1 MENMNA
7 INEYYKAMYDGRIQ
21 AYYQPV
27 YYIGN
32 DGDGS
37 RMVSAEA
44 LCRIMPKDGNILTPD
59 QFIPALESTGEILT
73 LDWIMIDKA
82 CSMALDIAAET
93 DSDIVISVNFSGAHV
108 NEWDSVERLCSV
120 VDSYYVDHDQ
130 IEIEITETYK
140 ADDFMLNFLMKR
152 LKDEGFRVAIDDF
165 GEGYNSLRFIRDADF
180 DTIKIDRSFVQNIG
194 VDNSDAII
202 RGILKMAD
210 ALGVRTIA
218 EGVENSRHAVN
229 VVCNGCNFI
238 QGNYLMEPVPEDD
251 FIDFIRGEESNGRCN
266 RETVHA

>member
-1 MENMNA
+1 MDNMDVMK
-7 INEYYKAMYDGRIQ
+7 EYYDALCDDRIR
-21 AYYQPV
+21 AYFQPV
-27 YYIGN
+27 YFIGEN
-32 DGDGS
+32 S

-44 LCRIMPKDGNILTPD
+44 LCRIRLKDGSILTPD
-59 QFIPALESTGEILT
+59 QFIPGLERTGEILT

-93 DSDIVISVNFSGAHV
+93 DSDITISVNFSGAHV
-108 NEWDSVERLCSV
+108 NEWDAVERLCSI

-152 LKDEGFRVAIDDF
+152 LRSEGFRVAIDDF
-165 GEGYNSLRFIRDADF
+165 GEGYNSLKLIKDVDF
-180 DTIKIDRSFVQNIG
+180 DTIKIDRSFVQNTGI
-194 VDNSDAII
+194 DNSDAII
-202 RGILKMAD
+202 RGIVEMAD
-210 ALGVRTIA
+210 NLGVRTIA

-238 QGNYLMEPVPEDD
+238 QGNYLMEPVPEED
-251 FIDFIRGEESNGRCN
+251 FISFILDEENHGRAN
-266 RETVHA
+266 NESVHA